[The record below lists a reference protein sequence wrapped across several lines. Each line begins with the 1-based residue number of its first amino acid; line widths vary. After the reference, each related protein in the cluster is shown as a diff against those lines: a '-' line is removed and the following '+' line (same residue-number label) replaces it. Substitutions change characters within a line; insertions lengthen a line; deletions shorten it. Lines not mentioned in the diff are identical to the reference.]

1 VVGLAAGLDEGLAQA
16 PLHAAALG
24 LAPYLAG
31 GSACYAHDPMH
42 ELRFPALAML
52 TLKMKI
58 QALLCLPLA
67 VGLSLAHAKGEFK
80 PQDQLS
86 ICEWAD
92 ADEKCQPLTDASLEQ
107 FKVLPEDIETLRRIQ
122 AFAKRSSVTG
132 DELVAAFG
140 SPLGRIQPNRDVL
153 LIWSMGEK
161 IRPGTAVL
169 ILTREQTVVR
179 TAFRVANEYSVIWKS
194 PVVSE
199 TKPLADI
206 KSPDAKP

>member
-1 VVGLAAGLDEGLAQA
+1 MMNVQ
-16 PLHAAALG
+16 
-24 LAPYLAG
+24 
-31 GSACYAHDPMH
+31 
-42 ELRFPALAML
+42 
-52 TLKMKI
+52 MKI
-58 QALLCLPLA
+58 QALWCLPLLM
-67 VGLSLAHAKGEFK
+67 GLTIAQAKGEFQ

-92 ADEKCQPLTDASLEQ
+92 ADEKCQPLNDATLAQ
-107 FKVLPEDIETLRRIQ
+107 FKVLPEDVATIRRIQ
-122 AFAKRSSVTG
+122 AFAKKPSVTG
-132 DELVAAFG
+132 DELVEAFG

-169 ILTREQTVVR
+169 VLTREETVVR

-194 PVVSE
+194 PLITE

>member
-1 VVGLAAGLDEGLAQA
+1 
-16 PLHAAALG
+16 
-24 LAPYLAG
+24 
-31 GSACYAHDPMH
+31 
-42 ELRFPALAML
+42 ML
-52 TLKMKI
+52 TSKMKI
-58 QALLCLPLA
+58 QDLWCLPL
-67 VGLSLAHAKGEFK
+67 VMGLSIAQAKGQFK

-92 ADEKCQPLTDASLEQ
+92 ADEKCQPLSDAALEQ
-107 FKVLPEDIETLRRIQ
+107 FKVLPEDIETLLRIQ
-122 AFAKRSSVTG
+122 AFAQRPAVTG

-161 IRPGTAVL
+161 IRTGTAIL
-169 ILTREQTVVR
+169 ILTREETVVR

-194 PVVSE
+194 PRVNE

>member
-1 VVGLAAGLDEGLAQA
+1 MVSLADLLLPMLL
-16 PLHAAALG
+16 PLLVALG

-31 GSACYAHDPMH
+31 GSACYAHRPMH
-42 ELRFPALAML
+42 AIRFSALAML
-52 TLKMKI
+52 TSKMKI
-58 QALLCLPLA
+58 QALWCLPL
-67 VGLSLAHAKGEFK
+67 VMGLSIAQAKGEFK

-107 FKVLPEDIETLRRIQ
+107 FKVLPEDIATLRRIQ
-122 AFAKRSSVTG
+122 AFAKRPAVTG
-132 DELVAAFG
+132 DELVEAFG

-194 PVVSE
+194 PLITE

>member
-1 VVGLAAGLDEGLAQA
+1 MVSKTALPWLL
-16 PLHAAALG
+16 LAALG

-31 GSACYAHDPMH
+31 GSACYARDPMH
-42 ELRFPALAML
+42 AIRFLALAML
-52 TLKMKI
+52 TSNLKI
-58 QALLCLPLA
+58 QALWCLPLV
-67 VGLSLAHAKGEFK
+67 VGLSIAQAKGEFK

-86 ICEWAD
+86 ICEWAN
-92 ADEKCQPLTDASLEQ
+92 ADEKCQALTDAALDQ
-107 FKVLPEDIETLRRIQ
+107 FKVLPEDIATLRRIQ
-122 AFAKRSSVTG
+122 AFAKRRSVTG

-140 SPLGRIQPNRDVL
+140 SPLGRIQPNGDVL

-161 IRPGTAVL
+161 VRPGTAVL
-169 ILTREQTVVR
+169 ILTREETVVR

-194 PVVSE
+194 PLINE

>member
-1 VVGLAAGLDEGLAQA
+1 MDVLM
-16 PLHAAALG
+16 PLNFPWLVLLG
-24 LAPYLAG
+24 LAPCLA
-31 GSACYAHDPMH
+31 SACACYARDPMH
-42 ELRFPALAML
+42 AIRFPALAML
-52 TLKMKI
+52 TSQMKI
-58 QALLCLPLA
+58 QALWCLPL
-67 VGLSLAHAKGEFK
+67 VMGLSIAQAKGEFK

-107 FKVLPEDIETLRRIQ
+107 FKVLPEDIATLRRIQ
-122 AFAKRSSVTG
+122 AFAKRPAVTG

-169 ILTREQTVVR
+169 ILTREETVVR

-194 PVVSE
+194 PLINES
-199 TKPLADI
+199 KPLADI